1 MRNELREANKIE
13 KLLCVSWDVDGV
25 FMVMWVFWLRWL
37 LRFSV
42 SRFVSFFFFSC
53 AWTVILYRTKIVI
66 HALFITV
73 YALKNIK
80 NRSHGIII
88 HLKIILLQYFQFS
101 VSTTIN
107 SIQTDP
113 ICLKSQNV
121 RPVKW
126 EPTRNKILLFSFFYI
141 YINNPMKNI
150 R

>member
-42 SRFVSFFFFSC
+42 SRFVSFFFFPC

-73 YALKNIK
+73 YVLKNIK
-80 NRSHGIII
+80 NGSYGIII
-88 HLKIILLQYFQFS
+88 YLKIILLQYFQFS

>member
-1 MRNELREANKIE
+1 MSHETLMEF
-13 KLLCVSWDVDGV
+13 LWLCECFDWDGCCV
-25 FMVMWVFWLRWL
+25 FQFHVLFL
-37 LRFSV
+37 
-42 SRFVSFFFFSC
+42 FFFFTF
-53 AWTVILYRTKIVI
+53 ALTVILYRTKIVI

-80 NRSHGIII
+80 NGSHGIII